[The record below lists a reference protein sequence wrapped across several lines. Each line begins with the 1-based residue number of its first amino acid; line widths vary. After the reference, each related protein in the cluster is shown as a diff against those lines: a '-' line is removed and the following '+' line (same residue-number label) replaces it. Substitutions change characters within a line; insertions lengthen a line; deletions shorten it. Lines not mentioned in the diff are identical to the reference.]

1 MDRGTWWATVHRVA
15 QSRTLSE
22 VIYMHAW
29 GMWSLSSLSTAR
41 QVPLPQPRL
50 LFLTFSLLLRSPLL
64 ASCRGPDF
72 ALWAPGDKDRAS
84 VGN

>member
-41 QVPLPQPRL
+41 QVPLPRPRL
-50 LFLTFSLLLRSPLL
+50 LLLTFSLV
-64 ASCRGPDF
+64 
-72 ALWAPGDKDRAS
+72 DRTLHCGHLVTKTGLVWETDREAGS
-84 VGN
+84 